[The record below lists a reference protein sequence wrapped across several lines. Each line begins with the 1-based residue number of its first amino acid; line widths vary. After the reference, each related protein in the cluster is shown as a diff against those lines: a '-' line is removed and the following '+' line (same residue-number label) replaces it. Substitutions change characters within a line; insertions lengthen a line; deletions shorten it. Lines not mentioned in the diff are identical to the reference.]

1 MFATFQK
8 SHTVNEID
16 FHLGRLSW
24 LAVRKALVNTSYV
37 CYDLLL
43 SRSICM
49 HFPFVC
55 VGSDWPYASNQQ
67 SHILLHI
74 TQLLTSDK
82 CTTGRGIYTHTNTC
96 SPAHVQHAYNDIK
109 TKLHNT
115 LTHNGEYTTTYFS
128 PLKHKQVTN
137 LVF

>member
-1 MFATFQK
+1 
-8 SHTVNEID
+8 
-16 FHLGRLSW
+16 
-24 LAVRKALVNTSYV
+24 
-37 CYDLLL
+37 
-43 SRSICM
+43 M

-74 TQLLTSDK
+74 TLLTSDK

-128 PLKHKQVTN
+128 PLKHKQVGN
-137 LVF
+137 LEFLYIPITLFLYSLPIQFSIMPDQSGHPKWSPKVMLS